1 MGDNKHYRITI
12 DVICEPDKINRV
24 SDIKHRL
31 CVTNLW
37 SIMPDSVSVKSIY
50 NRVELIEENLST
62 FCPNMKT
69 TAIVYEQHQE
79 VARIPI
85 DKIEYIYALVDGI
98 RVSTSIP
105 KDKGYESYEG
115 DEIEFV

>member
-1 MGDNKHYRITI
+1 
-12 DVICEPDKINRV
+12 
-24 SDIKHRL
+24 
-31 CVTNLW
+31 
-37 SIMPDSVSVKSIY
+37 
-50 NRVELIEENLST
+50 
-62 FCPNMKT
+62 MKT
-69 TAIVYEQHQE
+69 EAIVYEQHQE

-98 RVSTSIP
+98 RVNTSIS

>member
-1 MGDNKHYRITI
+1 MTREQASNILAEYVKACREDDMLKLEEFSYEEVITAMDMGAKALEQSN
-12 DVICEPDKINRV
+12 
-24 SDIKHRL
+24 S
-31 CVTNLW
+31 
-37 SIMPDSVSVKSIY
+37 
-50 NRVELIEENLST
+50 LSAQ
-62 FCPNMKT
+62 MKT
-69 TAIVYEQHQE
+69 EAIVYEQHQE

-105 KDKGYESYEG
+105 NGWGYESYEG